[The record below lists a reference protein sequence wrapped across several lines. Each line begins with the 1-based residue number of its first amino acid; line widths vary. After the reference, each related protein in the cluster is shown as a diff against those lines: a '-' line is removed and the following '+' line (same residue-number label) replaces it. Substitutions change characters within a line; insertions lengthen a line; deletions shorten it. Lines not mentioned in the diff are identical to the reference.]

1 MNVSY
6 YIKQTKLSRQLLSSG
21 YAGSK
26 NALGLGCQLVEVL
39 NPQPTLCTTGG
50 SGMRV
55 LDLDR

>member
-6 YIKQTKLSRQLLSSG
+6 HIKQTKVSRQLLSSG

-26 NALGLGCQLVEVL
+26 NALGLGRQLVEVL
-39 NPQPTLCTTGG
+39 NPQPTGG